1 MAATAVAGI
10 TGYAVGVR
18 GRPAAPPD
26 GVSGARAS
34 RTGTSRTGTSHAGA
48 SHAGTSRTG
57 VSSPPGLVAVSARG
71 GRQAGVD
78 RPVQPQQHVA
88 LSVYDLPGAGHP
100 DAPGSDFVR
109 RSGRLVAELG
119 TRVLVLTTRDGDGD
133 VTLGGLPPGNLTVTV
148 GVGPRVVA
156 AVDSDLPGA
165 RELPRFARE
174 EMPDS
179 ARGGDLM
186 VQVCA
191 SDPQVVTLADGALR
205 AWLQEQ
211 SAAPRWTQHGF
222 RQPAPPPQPRQAGQ
236 AGQRG
241 PVSVPVPVPVPVRNL
256 LGFLDGIVV
265 PRTAR
270 ELDREVWLPAPARV
284 RGGTVSVV
292 RRLRLDVARFLAQD
306 LAQQER
312 AIGRRR
318 EDGAPLSGGGPD
330 APMDLG
336 AKSPQGRYLVP
347 AMAHARRAHPGGT
360 GSGLML
366 RRGYSYANGPED
378 RGLLFV
384 CFQRELRTFVATQQ
398 RLDDGDELAS
408 FAAATA
414 SGTFLVLPGFS
425 GTRPLGAPLFS

>member
-1 MAATAVAGI
+1 MATAGI
-10 TGYAVGVR
+10 TGYAVGDR

-26 GVSGARAS
+26 GAPREGA
-34 RTGTSRTGTSHAGA
+34 AGA
-48 SHAGTSRTG
+48 GP
-57 VSSPPGLVAVSARG
+57 SSVPGMMAASARG
-71 GRQAGVD
+71 SRQAGVD

-100 DAPGSDFVR
+100 DAPDSDFVR

-119 TRVLVLTTRDGDGD
+119 TRVRTLTARDGGAA
-133 VTLGGLPPGNLTVTV
+133 LGGFPPGDLTVTV

-165 RELPRFARE
+165 RELPGFDRE

-205 AWLQEQ
+205 AWLQEH
-211 SAAPRWTQHGF
+211 SVEPRWTQQGF
-222 RQPAPPPQPRQAGQ
+222 RPPAPPARPGQ
-236 AGQRG
+236 TGQR
-241 PVSVPVPVPVPVRNL
+241 VPMRNL

-265 PRTAR
+265 PRTGR
-270 ELDREVWLPAPARV
+270 ELDREVWLPAPDRV
-284 RGGTVSVV
+284 RGGTISVV
-292 RRLRLDVARFLAQD
+292 RRLRLDVAGFLAQD

-312 AIGRRR
+312 VIGRRR
-318 EDGAPLSGGGPD
+318 EDGAPLSGGAPD
-330 APMDLG
+330 APIDLG
-336 AKSPQGRYLVP
+336 AKSARGRYLVP

-378 RGLLFV
+378 RGLLFI

-398 RLDDGDELAS
+398 RLDDGDELSS
-408 FAAATA
+408 FATATA
-414 SGTFLVLPGFS
+414 SGTFLVLPGFT
-425 GTRPLGAPLFS
+425 GARPLGAPLFS

>member
-1 MAATAVAGI
+1 MT
-10 TGYAVGVR
+10 
-18 GRPAAPPD
+18 
-26 GVSGARAS
+26 
-34 RTGTSRTGTSHAGA
+34 
-48 SHAGTSRTG
+48 
-57 VSSPPGLVAVSARG
+57 
-71 GRQAGVD
+71 
-78 RPVQPQQHVA
+78 
-88 LSVYDLPGAGHP
+88 LSVHDLPGAGHP
-100 DAPGSDFVR
+100 DTPGGDFAR

-119 TRVLVLTTRDGDGD
+119 TRVLTLTTQDGDAA
-133 VTLGGLPPGNLTVTV
+133 LGGLPPGDLSVTV

-165 RELPRFARE
+165 RELPGFARE

-186 VQVCA
+186 IQVCA

-205 AWLQEQ
+205 AWLQEH
-211 SAAPRWTQHGF
+211 SVAPRWTQQGF
-222 RQPAPPPQPRQAGQ
+222 RHPAPPAQPGQ
-236 AGQRG
+236 GGRGGQR
-241 PVSVPVPVPVPVRNL
+241 VPVRNL

-265 PRTAR
+265 PRTGR
-270 ELDREVWLPAPARV
+270 ELDQEVWLPAPARV

-378 RGLLFV
+378 RGLLFI

-408 FAAATA
+408 FATATA
-414 SGTFLVLPGFS
+414 SGTFLVLPGFT
-425 GTRPLGAPLFS
+425 GARPLGAPLFS

>member
-1 MAATAVAGI
+1 MTTDSTRLGESGTEQRPLRRRALVRGTAAVVAGGI
-10 TGYAVGVR
+10 TGYVVGAR
-18 GRPAAPPD
+18 ERPATSLSGVTRA
-26 GVSGARAS
+26 GVSRAGLSPAPGA
-34 RTGTSRTGTSHAGA
+34 
-48 SHAGTSRTG
+48 
-57 VSSPPGLVAVSARG
+57 VAVSARG

-88 LSVYDLPGAGHP
+88 LSVYDLPGAGHS
-100 DAPGSDFVR
+100 DSPGSDFVR

-119 TRVLVLTTRDGDGD
+119 TRVLTLTARDGDAA
-133 VTLGGLPPGNLTVTV
+133 LGGLPPGDLTVTV

-156 AVDSDLPGA
+156 AVDGDLPGA
-165 RELPRFARE
+165 RELPGFARE

-179 ARGGDLM
+179 VRGGDLM
-186 VQVCA
+186 IQVCA

-211 SAAPRWTQHGF
+211 STVPRWTQHGF
-222 RQPAPPPQPRQAGQ
+222 RHPAPPTRAGQ
-236 AGQRG
+236 AGQ
-241 PVSVPVPVPVPVRNL
+241 PVPVRNL

-265 PRTAR
+265 PRSGR

-284 RGGTVSVV
+284 RGGTVAVV
-292 RRLRLDVARFLAQD
+292 RRLRLDVARFLAQG

-330 APMDLG
+330 APLDLG
-336 AKSPQGRYLVP
+336 AKSPQGRYLLP
-347 AMAHARRAHPGGT
+347 AMAHARRANPGGT

-378 RGLLFV
+378 RGLLFI

-398 RLDDGDELAS
+398 RLDDGDDLSS
-408 FAAATA
+408 FAMATA
-414 SGTFLVLPGFS
+414 SGTFLVLPGFT
-425 GTRPLGAPLFS
+425 GTRPLGAALFS

>member
-1 MAATAVAGI
+1 MTTQRAQLDAPGAGQRLSRRRALVRGTAAMTAAGI
-10 TGYAVGVR
+10 TGYAVGAR

-26 GVSGARAS
+26 GVSRAGAS
-34 RTGTSRTGTSHAGA
+34 RTGSASAPGT
-48 SHAGTSRTG
+48 
-57 VSSPPGLVAVSARG
+57 VAASARG

-78 RPVQPQQHVA
+78 RPVQPQQHAA
-88 LSVYDLPGAGHP
+88 LSVHDLPGAGHP
-100 DAPGSDFVR
+100 DTPGGDFVR

-119 TRVLVLTTRDGDGD
+119 TRVLTLTTQGGD
-133 VTLGGLPPGNLTVTV
+133 TALGGLPPGDLTVTV

-165 RELPRFARE
+165 RELPGFARE
-174 EMPDS
+174 EMPGS

-205 AWLQEQ
+205 AWLQEH
-211 SAAPRWTQHGF
+211 SAAPRWSQHGF
-222 RQPAPPPQPRQAGQ
+222 RPPPAAPAHP
-236 AGQRG
+236 GQR
-241 PVSVPVPVPVPVRNL
+241 VPVRNL

-265 PRTAR
+265 PSTGR
-270 ELDREVWLPAPARV
+270 ELDQEVWLPAPAPV
-284 RGGTVSVV
+284 RGGTVAVV

-306 LAQQER
+306 LPQQER

-318 EDGAPLSGGGPD
+318 DDGAPLSGGGPG
-330 APMDLG
+330 APVDLG

-347 AMAHARRAHPGGT
+347 AMAHARRANPNGT

-378 RGLLFV
+378 RGLLFI

-398 RLDDGDELAS
+398 RLDDGDELSS
-408 FAAATA
+408 FATATA
-414 SGTFLVLPGFS
+414 SGTFLVLPGFT

>member
-1 MAATAVAGI
+1 MAAAGI
-10 TGYAVGVR
+10 TGYAVADR
-18 GRPAAPPD
+18 GRSAAPPD
-26 GVSGARAS
+26 GASRAGSSGAGPS
-34 RTGTSRTGTSHAGA
+34 S
-48 SHAGTSRTG
+48 
-57 VSSPPGLVAVSARG
+57 VSAVVAVPARG

-100 DAPGSDFVR
+100 DAPGSDFAR
-109 RSGRLVAELG
+109 RSGWPAAALG
-119 TRVLVLTTRDGDGD
+119 ARVRTLTTRDGGAA
-133 VTLGGLPPGNLTVTV
+133 LGGLPPGDLTVTV

-156 AVDSDLPGA
+156 AVDSELPGA
-165 RELPRFARE
+165 RELPGFARE
-174 EMPDS
+174 EMSDS

-205 AWLQEQ
+205 AWLQEH
-211 SAAPRWTQHGF
+211 SVAPRWTQHGF
-222 RQPAPPPQPRQAGQ
+222 RPPAPPVRPGQ
-236 AGQRG
+236 AGQR
-241 PVSVPVPVPVPVRNL
+241 VPMRNL

-265 PRTAR
+265 PRTGR
-270 ELDREVWLPAPARV
+270 ELDQEVWLPAPARV

-312 AIGRRR
+312 MIGRRR
-318 EDGAPLSGGGPD
+318 ADGAPLSGGGPD

-336 AKSPQGRYLVP
+336 AKSARGRYLVP
-347 AMAHARRAHPGGT
+347 AMAHARRANPNGT

-378 RGLLFV
+378 RGLLFI

-398 RLDDGDELAS
+398 RLDDGDELSS
-408 FAAATA
+408 FATATA
-414 SGTFLVLPGFS
+414 SGAFLVLPGFT
-425 GTRPLGAPLFS
+425 GARPLGGSLFS

>member
-1 MAATAVAGI
+1 MVAAGI
-10 TGYAVGVR
+10 TGYAAGAR
-18 GRPAAPPD
+18 GRPTAPPG
-26 GVSGARAS
+26 GVSR
-34 RTGTSRTGTSHAGA
+34 AGA
-48 SHAGTSRTG
+48 SGTRP
-57 VSSPPGLVAVSARG
+57 SSAPEAVALSARG
-71 GRQAGVD
+71 SRQAGVD

-88 LSVYDLPGAGHP
+88 LSVYDLPGAGRQ
-100 DAPGSDFVR
+100 DGPGSDFAG
-109 RSGRLVAELG
+109 RSGRLVAGLG
-119 TRVLVLTTRDGDGD
+119 TRVLGLTTRDGD
-133 VTLGGLPPGNLTVTV
+133 TALGGFPPGDLTVTV

-156 AVDSDLPGA
+156 AVDGDLPGA
-165 RELPRFARE
+165 RELPGFARE
-174 EMPDS
+174 DMPDS

-205 AWLQEQ
+205 AWLQEH
-211 SAAPRWTQHGF
+211 SAAPRWSQHGF
-222 RQPAPPPQPRQAGQ
+222 RPPAPPTQPGP
-236 AGQRG
+236 AGQR
-241 PVSVPVPVPVPVRNL
+241 VPVRNL

-265 PRTAR
+265 PRTGR
-270 ELDREVWLPAPARV
+270 ELDQEVWLPTPARV

-292 RRLRLDVARFLAQD
+292 RRLRLDVARFAAQD

-312 AIGRRR
+312 VIGRRR

-336 AKSPQGRYLVP
+336 AKSAQGRYLVP
-347 AMAHARRAHPGGT
+347 AMAHARRANPNGT

-378 RGLLFV
+378 RGLLFI

-398 RLDDGDELAS
+398 RLDDGDELSS
-408 FAAATA
+408 FATATA